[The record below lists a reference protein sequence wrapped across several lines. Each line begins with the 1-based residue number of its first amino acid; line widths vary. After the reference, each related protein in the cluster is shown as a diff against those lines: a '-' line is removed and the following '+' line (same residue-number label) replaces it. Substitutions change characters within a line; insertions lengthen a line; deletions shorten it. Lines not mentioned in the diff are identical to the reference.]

1 MIENHMPRILFV
13 EQFYY
18 PDGWGGAQIPRDIT
32 IHLARAGWRVEV
44 ICGSDTYAPV
54 DDENVE
60 NPTLAGVTIR
70 RVPRLF
76 GGDIHRGKL
85 LRQLWF
91 YLAATPLLLFGRRPL
106 YVTQTNPPMIVPL
119 AALAA
124 MIRRRPLVIIAQDL
138 YPEILFAH
146 GMVSQKSAGAKV
158 LRAIFQWAYRR
169 AASIVSLGPTMSE
182 RLVEKGVRRERIVE
196 ICNWATGAE
205 AIVRGPENP
214 LRAEWG
220 LAGKFVVLYSGNLGI
235 AHDIETPLRAVAR
248 VRQDVPNLR
257 LVFIGKGSRLAEAQ
271 RLTGELGIE
280 DAVLFRQFVPLSL
293 LPYSL
298 GLADLALVT
307 LQRGFEGLVVPSKL
321 LGYLARGIATIY
333 VGPSSDISF
342 YLQDSGAGSSIENG
356 NVEGLAR
363 IFSELSRAPAQIHAM
378 GTRGEQYYFQRLSRS
393 IALDKYS
400 KLVSAHAPR
409 STHASSPEQ

>member
-1 MIENHMPRILFV
+1 MPRILFV

-18 PDGWGGAQIPRDIT
+18 PEGWGGAQLPRDIT
-32 IHLARAGWRVEV
+32 IHLARAGWQVEV

-60 NPTLAGVTIR
+60 DPTLAGVRIR
-70 RVPRLF
+70 RIPRLF
-76 GGDIHRGKL
+76 GGDIHRRKL

-91 YLAATPLLLFGRRPL
+91 YLAALPLLLFGRRPL

-124 MIRRRPLVIIAQDL
+124 FIRRRPLVIIAQDL

-146 GMVSQKSAGAKV
+146 GMVSPNSTGAKV
-158 LRAIFQWAYRR
+158 LRGIFQWAYRR
-169 AASIVSLGPTMSE
+169 AASIVSLGPTMSK

-220 LAGKFVVLYSGNLGI
+220 LTGKFVVLYSGNLGI

-248 VRQDVPNLR
+248 ARQEVSNLK

-271 RLTGELGIE
+271 RLASELGIE
-280 DAVLFRQFVPLSL
+280 DSVLFRHFVPLSS

-321 LGYLARGIATIY
+321 LGYLARGVATIY
-333 VGPSSDISF
+333 VGPPSDISF
-342 YLQDSGAGSSIENG
+342 YLQDSGAGASVENG
-356 NVEGLAR
+356 DAEELAR
-363 IFSELSRAPAQIHAM
+363 TFVELSRAPARIQSM
-378 GTRGEQYYFQRLSRS
+378 GTLGERYYFEKLSRS
-393 IALDKYS
+393 IALEQYS
-400 KLVSAHAPR
+400 NLVSRYEPSAARRP
-409 STHASSPEQ
+409 